1 MSQHSINNTN
11 PANGEQLHKILTVS
25 VGLCEVYI
33 NETHI
38 AKPVSINEVLPDV
51 HPWLDDDALT
61 FVGDEL
67 GAFDGLDVAPTGALV
82 GD

>member
-11 PANGEQLHKILTVS
+11 TANGEQLHKILTAS

-38 AKPVSINEVLPDV
+38 AKPMSINEVL
-51 HPWLDDDALT
+51 LDAYPQLDDALT

-67 GAFDGLDVAPTGALV
+67 GAFDGLGVAPTGALV
-82 GD
+82 GA